1 MVLKLPD
8 CLRELSVTKKRPIQ
22 QQGIALLAAIILMLA
37 ITLILTNIFYR
48 HQIDVS
54 QATMALHTDQ
64 ALLIA
69 LSGESWARELL
80 EEDARNPQTNQSD
93 HYGELW
99 AQAMPLLPVEGGTLT
114 GCISDLQSRVNLNS
128 FSIYNGPSLQAE
140 LNHVDNMGLAK
151 TWLNLLDLLEIPA
164 SPARAATIIDWLD
177 PNSTIVNSFGA
188 EQPDYDGLQPLR
200 VVANDRISDATEL
213 ADVAGYRV
221 QEVQLLLPWMA
232 ALPFGTLININTASE
247 ELLFAMGGN
256 YSTQFVDLVA
266 EGRPFSD
273 VGQFY
278 SQLDTYLGFVNP
290 SNTNANASKSSQ
302 IWKNLLSVNTE
313 FFQLYLEVAI
323 GEARIEVTS
332 ILQRRQGV
340 PTTVVSRT
348 MVMVPAVLPEPKEL
362 SEIERLFAKNEGQ
375 AQQSDEESNI
385 VQPAC
390 LMMGI

>member
-1 MVLKLPD
+1 
-8 CLRELSVTKKRPIQ
+8 VTKKRPIQ

-221 QEVQLLLPWMA
+221 QEVQLLLPWLA
-232 ALPFGTLININTASE
+232 ALPFSTLININTASE

-256 YSTQFVDLVA
+256 YSTQFVDMVA

-273 VGQFY
+273 VNQFY
-278 SQLDTYLGFVNP
+278 SQLDTYLGLVNP

-302 IWKNLLSVNTE
+302 IWKDLLSVNTE

>member
-1 MVLKLPD
+1 M
-8 CLRELSVTKKRPIQ
+8 TKKRPIQ

-221 QEVQLLLPWMA
+221 QEVQLLLPWLA
-232 ALPFGTLININTASE
+232 ALPFSTLININTASE

-256 YSTQFVDLVA
+256 YSTQFVDMVA

-273 VGQFY
+273 VNQFY
-278 SQLDTYLGFVNP
+278 SQLDTYLGLVNP

-302 IWKNLLSVNTE
+302 IWKDLLSVNTE

-362 SEIERLFAKNEGQ
+362 SEIERLFEKKEGQ

>member
-221 QEVQLLLPWMA
+221 QEVQLLLPWLS
-232 ALPFGTLININTASE
+232 ALPFSTLININTASE

-256 YSTQFVDLVA
+256 YSTQFVDMVA

-273 VGQFY
+273 VNQFY
-278 SQLDTYLGFVNP
+278 SQLDTYLGLVNP

-302 IWKNLLSVNTE
+302 IWKDLLSVNTE

>member
-1 MVLKLPD
+1 MTRKV
-8 CLRELSVTKKRPIQ
+8 PIQ
-22 QQGIALLAAIILMLA
+22 QQGVALLAAIILMLA

-128 FSIYNGPSLQAE
+128 FSIYNGQSLQAE

-177 PNSTIVNSFGA
+177 PDSTIVNSFGA
-188 EQPDYDGLQPLR
+188 EQPDYDGLQPQR

-213 ADVAGYRV
+213 ADIVGYRV

-232 ALPFGTLININTASE
+232 ALPVSTLININTASE

-256 YSTQFVDLVA
+256 YSTQFVDMVA

-278 SQLDTYLGFVNP
+278 SLLDTYLGLVNP
-290 SNTNANASKSSQ
+290 SNANTNANASKSSQ
-302 IWKNLLSVNTE
+302 IWKDLLSVNTE

>member
-1 MVLKLPD
+1 M
-8 CLRELSVTKKRPIQ
+8 TKKRPIQ

-221 QEVQLLLPWMA
+221 QEVQLLLPWLA
-232 ALPFGTLININTASE
+232 ALPFSTLININTASE

-256 YSTQFVDLVA
+256 YSTQFVDMVA

-273 VGQFY
+273 VNQFY
-278 SQLDTYLGFVNP
+278 SQLDTYLGLVNP
-290 SNTNANASKSSQ
+290 SNTNTNANASKSSQ
-302 IWKNLLSVNTE
+302 IWKDLLSVNTE

-332 ILQRRQGV
+332 ILQRRQSV

-348 MVMVPAVLPEPKEL
+348 MVMVPTVLPEPKEL

>member
-1 MVLKLPD
+1 M
-8 CLRELSVTKKRPIQ
+8 TKKVPVQ
-22 QQGIALLAAIILMLA
+22 QQGVALLAAIILMLA

-54 QATMALHTDQ
+54 QATAALHTDQ

-93 HYGELW
+93 HYGEIW

-151 TWLNLLDLLEIPA
+151 TWLNLLDLLEIPV

-177 PNSTIVNSFGA
+177 PDSTIVNSFGA
-188 EQPDYDGLQPLR
+188 EQPDYDGLQPPR

-221 QEVQLLLPWMA
+221 QEVQLLLPWLA
-232 ALPFGTLININTASE
+232 ALPVSTLININTASE

-256 YSTQFVDLVA
+256 YSTQFVDMVA

-273 VGQFY
+273 VSQFY
-278 SQLDTYLGFVNP
+278 SQLDTYLGLVNP

-302 IWKNLLSVNTE
+302 IWKGLLSVNTE

-348 MVMVPAVLPEPKEL
+348 MVMVPAVLPDPKEL

>member
-1 MVLKLPD
+1 M
-8 CLRELSVTKKRPIQ
+8 TKKVPIQ
-22 QQGIALLAAIILMLA
+22 QQGVALLAAIILMLA

-54 QATMALHTDQ
+54 QATAALHTDQ

-151 TWLNLLDLLEIPA
+151 TWLNLLDLLEIPV

-177 PNSTIVNSFGA
+177 PDSTIVNSFGA

-221 QEVQLLLPWMA
+221 QEVQLLLPWLA
-232 ALPFGTLININTASE
+232 ALPFSTLININTASE

-256 YSTQFVDLVA
+256 YSTQFVDMVA

-273 VGQFY
+273 VNQFY
-278 SQLDTYLGFVNP
+278 SQLDTYLGLVNP

-302 IWKNLLSVNTE
+302 IWKDLLSVNTE

>member
-1 MVLKLPD
+1 MI
-8 CLRELSVTKKRPIQ
+8 KKVPVQ
-22 QQGIALLAAIILMLA
+22 QQGVALLAAIILMLA

-221 QEVQLLLPWMA
+221 QEVQLLLPWLA
-232 ALPFGTLININTASE
+232 ALPFSTLININTASE

-256 YSTQFVDLVA
+256 YSTQFVDMVA

-273 VGQFY
+273 VNQFY
-278 SQLDTYLGFVNP
+278 SQLDTYLGLVNP
-290 SNTNANASKSSQ
+290 SNANTNANASKSSQ
-302 IWKNLLSVNTE
+302 IWKDLLSVNTE

>member
-128 FSIYNGPSLQAE
+128 FSIYNRPSLQAE

-221 QEVQLLLPWMA
+221 QEVQLLLPWLA
-232 ALPFGTLININTASE
+232 ALPFSTLININTASE

-256 YSTQFVDLVA
+256 YSTQFVDMVA

-273 VGQFY
+273 VNQFY
-278 SQLDTYLGFVNP
+278 SQLDTYLGLVNP

-302 IWKNLLSVNTE
+302 IWKDLLSVNTE

>member
-1 MVLKLPD
+1 M
-8 CLRELSVTKKRPIQ
+8 TKKRPIQ

-221 QEVQLLLPWMA
+221 QEVQLLLPWLA
-232 ALPFGTLININTASE
+232 ALPFSTLININTASE

-256 YSTQFVDLVA
+256 YSTQFVDMVA

-273 VGQFY
+273 VNQFY
-278 SQLDTYLGFVNP
+278 SQLDTYLGLVNP

-302 IWKNLLSVNTE
+302 IWKDLLSVNTE
-313 FFQLYLEVAI
+313 LFQLYLEVAI

>member
-1 MVLKLPD
+1 
-8 CLRELSVTKKRPIQ
+8 
-22 QQGIALLAAIILMLA
+22 MLA

-69 LSGESWARELL
+69 MSGEGWAREIL
-80 EEDARNPQTNQSD
+80 EEDSRNPQTNQSD
-93 HYGELW
+93 HYGEIW

-128 FSIYNGPSLQAE
+128 FSNYNAGSLQAE

-177 PNSTIVNSFGA
+177 PDSTIVNSFGA
-188 EQPDYDGLQPLR
+188 EQPDYDGLQPSR
-200 VVANDRISDATEL
+200 VVANERISDTTEL
-213 ADVAGYRV
+213 ADIAGYRV

-232 ALPFGTLININTASE
+232 ALPFSTPININTASE

-256 YSTQFVDLVA
+256 YATRFVDMIA
-266 EGRPFSD
+266 ENRPFSD
-273 VGQFY
+273 IGQFH
-278 SQLDTYLGFVNP
+278 SELDTYLGFVNP
-290 SNTNANASKSSQ
+290 SSTSANRHVQPGQ
-302 IWKNLLSVNTE
+302 IWNADLLTVSTE

-332 ILQRRQGV
+332 ILHRRPGD
-340 PTTVVSRT
+340 PSLIVVART
-348 MVMVPAVLPEPKEL
+348 MVMVPAALPEPEDVVRSRK
-362 SEIERLFAKNEGQ
+362 IIYKK
-375 AQQSDEESNI
+375 
-385 VQPAC
+385 
-390 LMMGI
+390 